1 MHVRVSRV
9 RRNGKRYEYAQLVE
23 SYRRDDGM
31 PAHRVV
37 ANLGSLT
44 PDQVENLKTA
54 LAASRRGERV
64 AVAAQPSRAPK
75 PQATLRYLDLA
86 VLLELWREWGLDEL
100 LEQLLGTR
108 TAAAVA
114 CALALHRC
122 VDPQSKL
129 HAVRWF
135 PRTALPE
142 LLDLPAARFN
152 NTRLHRVLELLDQQG
167 YALMKALPARIA
179 DRQEQFVAL
188 YGDVTDT
195 WFIGDGPELAERGK
209 TKEGLYEQKIGIV
222 LLCSNEGMPLRWDV
236 IPGNEPDDR
245 ALSRMLASVRG
256 LAWVGDTPVVCDRA
270 VGKSATL
277 RNLLGTGLRFLTALN
292 STEISKYAST
302 LPWKA
307 VEDLS
312 ASSEEQLED
321 VARVA
326 AERLG
331 QTGMTAVDQTL
342 YVLDLGTVE
351 CATRETTRQDKSVQ
365 HALELA
371 RQMDEGVH
379 AGRFANYAA
388 AAHAV
393 GIGESYAK
401 KHRLLLRLPDS
412 IQAAVLRGEADGCA
426 LSALV
431 TLAGMKDPQQQR
443 NAFAQLVASHP
454 CCSDP
459 AASKSPADRSE
470 AAEAVHAEARS
481 DEPASKPATTST
493 PPAKLR
499 CAAYF
504 NPDVFARQRL
514 QAERKLEQLHR
525 LVDELNQRA
534 NNPRSRLTPDA
545 MRRSVEQKLLR
556 QDLLTAFSIQVDKDR
571 TTGRPRVTM
580 TLNPDDWS
588 RRRRYDGFTVLV
600 GHPDL
605 PHTPEALCKLYRAKN
620 AVEVDFHVIKS
631 AVKVRPVRHHTDPKV
646 RAHVTLCMLALLL
659 NRTLAQRLGK
669 TTPEAALETL
679 ATCAMH
685 RWGAPGRARRPL
697 YSLTHP
703 DPEQA
708 ALLRELRMLDLV
720 DDAQLRGRL
729 EPSLHLQ

>member
-37 ANLGSLT
+37 ANLGALT
-44 PDQVENLKTA
+44 PDQVDNLKAA

-75 PQATLRYLDLA
+75 PQATLRYLELA
-86 VLLELWREWGLDEL
+86 VLLELWREWRLDEL
-100 LEQLLGTR
+100 LEQLLGSR

-114 CALALHRC
+114 CTLTLHRC

-179 DRQEQFVAL
+179 ERQEQFVAL

-195 WFIGDGPELAERGK
+195 WFFGDGPELAERGK

-236 IPGNEPDDR
+236 IPGNQPDDH

-256 LAWVGDTPVVCDRA
+256 LGWVGDTPVVYDRA

-277 RNLLGTGLRFLTALN
+277 RNLLDTGLRFLTALN

-312 ASSEEQLED
+312 ATSEEQLEA
-321 VARVA
+321 VARLA
-326 AERLG
+326 AERIG
-331 QTGMTAVDQTL
+331 QGGMTAVDPTL

-351 CATRETTRQDKSVQ
+351 CATRETTRQTTDMSVQ

-379 AGRFANYAA
+379 SGLFTSQAA
-388 AAHAV
+388 AAHA
-393 GIGESYAK
+393 IGLSESYAK
-401 KHRLLLRLPDS
+401 KHRTLLRLPES
-412 IQAAVLRGEADGCA
+412 IQAAVLRGEANGCSLNA
-426 LSALV
+426 LIRLV
-431 TLAGMKDPQQQR
+431 DVKDPEQQQD
-443 NAFAQLVASHP
+443 AFGQLVASARHDVQP
-454 CCSDP
+454 RN
-459 AASKSPADRSE
+459 AATRST
-470 AAEAVHAEARS
+470 
-481 DEPASKPATTST
+481 PLKPA
-493 PPAKLR
+493 PKLR

-514 QAERKLEQLHR
+514 QAHRKLVQLR
-525 LVDELNQRA
+525 AQLDELNERA
-534 NNPRSRLTPDA
+534 KRPRSRLTPEA
-545 MRRSVEQKLLR
+545 MRRSIEQKLLR
-556 QDLLTAFSIQVDKDR
+556 QDLLTAFSIDIDKDPA
-571 TTGRPRVTM
+571 TGKPQVTM
-580 TLNPDDWS
+580 ELNADDWS

-600 GHPDL
+600 GHPEL
-605 PHTPEALCKLYRAKN
+605 PHSPETLCKLYRAKN

-631 AVKVRPVRHHTDPKV
+631 AVKIRPVRHHTDPKV
-646 RAHVTLCMLALLL
+646 RAHVTVCMLALLL
-659 NRTLAQRLGK
+659 NRTLAQRLST

-679 ATCAMH
+679 STCAMH
-685 RWGAPGRARRPL
+685 RWGTPGRTSRAL
-697 YSLTHP
+697 YSLTHA
-703 DPEQA
+703 DADQS
-708 ALLRELRMLDLV
+708 ALLRELRMLELV
-720 DDAQLRGRL
+720 DDGHLRARL
-729 EPSLHLQ
+729 EPGLHLQ

>member
-44 PDQVENLKTA
+44 PDQVDNLKAA
-54 LAASRRGERV
+54 LAASRRGVRV

-86 VLLELWREWGLDEL
+86 VLLELWRQWKLDEL

-114 CALALHRC
+114 CALTLHRC
-122 VDPQSKL
+122 SDPQSKL
-129 HAVRWF
+129 QAVRWF

-142 LLDLPAARFN
+142 LLDLGAAQFN
-152 NTRLHRVLELLDQQG
+152 NTRLHRVLDRLDQQG
-167 YALMKALPARIA
+167 YALMKSLPVRVAE
-179 DRQEQFVAL
+179 RQEQFVAL

-195 WFIGDGPELAERGK
+195 WFVGDGPELAERGK
-209 TKEGLYEQKIGIV
+209 TKEGRYERKIGIV

-236 IPGNEPDDR
+236 IPGNEPDDQ
-245 ALSRMLASVRG
+245 ALTRMLASVRG
-256 LAWVGDTPVVCDRA
+256 LGWVGDAPVICDRA
-270 VGKSATL
+270 VGKTATL
-277 RNLLGTGLRFLTALN
+277 RDLLDTGLRFLTALN

-307 VEDLS
+307 IEDLS
-312 ASSEEQLED
+312 AKSDEQLEE

-326 AERLG
+326 AERIADG
-331 QTGMTAVDQTL
+331 GMTAVDETL
-342 YVLDLGTVE
+342 YVLDLGTVD
-351 CATRETTRQDKSVQ
+351 CASRESTRPAAGPVQ
-365 HALELA
+365 SAQYALQLA
-371 RQMDEGVH
+371 RQMDEGVQS
-379 AGRFANYAA
+379 GRFMNHAA

-393 GIGESYAK
+393 GVGESYAK

-412 IQAAVLRGEADGCA
+412 IQAAVLRGDANGCSIAA
-426 LSALV
+426 LI
-431 TLAGMKDPQQQR
+431 R
-443 NAFAQLVASHP
+443 VASLE
-454 CCSDP
+454 DP
-459 AASKSPADRSE
+459 EQQNKAFDQLLASTPRRVAPTPS
-470 AAEAVHAEARS
+470 
-481 DEPASKPATTST
+481 EPAESA
-493 PPAKLR
+493 PAKQPLKMR

-514 QAERKLEQLHR
+514 QAERKLEQLHQ
-525 LVDELNQRA
+525 LVNELNQRA
-534 NNPRSRLTPDA
+534 QRPRSQLTPDA

-556 QDLLTAFSIQVDKDR
+556 QDLLTAFSIE
-571 TTGRPRVTM
+571 TGKHPDTNRPRITM
-580 TLNPDDWS
+580 ALKPDEWS

-605 PHTPEALCKLYRAKN
+605 PHPPADLCKLYRAKN

-659 NRTLAQRLGK
+659 NRTLAQRLDS
-669 TTPEAALETL
+669 TTPEAALEVL
-679 ATCAMH
+679 STCAMH
-685 RWGAPGRARRPL
+685 RWGAPGRASSAL
-697 YSLTHP
+697 YSLTHT
-703 DPEQA
+703 DAEQS
-708 ALLRELRMLDLV
+708 ALLRELRMLDLA
-720 DDAQLRGRL
+720 DDAHLRTRL
-729 EPSLHLQ
+729 EPGLHLQ